1 MERSP
6 ACHSVYTECEKLID
20 DETVVL
26 SPCHIGV
33 LEQAI
38 NLIMV
43 GSYGRAAELVEQVR
57 KGQIDPVVMQEA
69 ATRPTMSR
77 KALKAFLHSV
87 AC

>member
-69 ATRPTMSR
+69 ATRPTMRR